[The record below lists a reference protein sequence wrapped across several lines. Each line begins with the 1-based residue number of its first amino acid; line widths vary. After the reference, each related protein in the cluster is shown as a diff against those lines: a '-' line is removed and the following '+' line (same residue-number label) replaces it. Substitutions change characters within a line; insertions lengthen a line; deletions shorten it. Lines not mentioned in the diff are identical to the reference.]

1 MNKQPI
7 LSLCIPTNGAVE
19 WILPVI
25 DSIYSQGYDNEK
37 FEVVIT
43 DNGKESKFF
52 NWPYTIYYGSE
63 IAETFQ
69 KFNVTKRLLY
79 IRLYAVR
86 GRNTISTKLMPC
98 EKDSIVEDSFWWG
111 EETKE

>member
-1 MNKQPI
+1 MYETVAENSKKLEEI
-7 LSLCIPTNGAVE
+7 AIWADHNNLDTIDVYIPYNR
-19 WILPVI
+19 
-25 DSIYSQGYDNEK
+25 
-37 FEVVIT
+37 
-43 DNGKESKFF
+43 KESKLF

-69 KFNVTKRLLY
+69 KLNVTKRLLY

-98 EKDSIVEDSFWWG
+98 EKDSIVEDSFWWD